1 MRSSGFDQV
10 SMEIYSKRLTRVSLI
25 VIIAFVCLVLRLWF
39 LQIVKGPNYRTQSEN
54 NRIHLQNIPPFRG
67 MLLDRNGELLVDNR
81 PAYNLYVIPEQIQD
95 EDQLLR
101 SLQLLVGLNTALIK
115 KRLVNAPQKYPFKP
129 ILIKKNISR
138 DELAIIE
145 TNLFNLPGVM
155 IQVKPQRHYLYGEFA
170 SHLVGYLGEVSDAQ
184 LNSGRYPDNRPG
196 DLIGK
201 YGVEARWQK
210 HLNGVRGGEQ
220 VEVDA
225 AGRKLRVMTRKPP
238 IPGLNISLTIHKNLQ
253 MLAEKCLRDKKGA
266 IVAMNPNNGEIFAM
280 ASTPA
285 FDPNRFI
292 GGIDKEEWKEMIS
305 CKDHPLQN
313 RAISGQYPPGSVFKI
328 VVALAGLEEEV
339 INPQEE
345 IFCNGSYPLGSHTYH
360 CWRKQGHGKVSFHRA
375 LVESCDTYFYKMGRR
390 LGVDKIAHYAKLLG
404 LGEKTDFDLG
414 YEKQGL
420 IPTKEWKLKRWGIPW
435 QTGETISLSIGQS
448 FVLVT
453 PIQMV
458 RLISAIFNGGHI
470 YQPKVIRWVGKNN
483 RKVYQF
489 TPTLIKKM
497 DFKKENVKLVR
508 DALVGVVN
516 GPHGTGSRSRL
527 KAVVVAGKTG
537 TAQVINLEAE
547 KDLAKGSE
555 VPVEFRDHAWFIAIA
570 PVERTKI
577 DLSVLIENGGH
588 GGKAAAPVAKE
599 MIKAFLGRS

>member
-10 SMEIYSKRLTRVSLI
+10 SMEIYSKRLTRVTLI
-25 VIIAFVCLVLRLWF
+25 VIVIFVCLILRLWF

-81 PAYNLYVIPEQIQD
+81 PYYNLYIIPEQIQD
-95 EDQLLR
+95 RDQLLK
-101 SLQLLVGLNTALIK
+101 SLKLLVGLNPSQIK
-115 KRLVNAPQKYPFKP
+115 KRLINAPRKYPFKP
-129 ILIKKNISR
+129 ILIRKNISR

-155 IQVKPQRHYLYGEFA
+155 IEVKPQRHYLYGEFA
-170 SHLVGYLGEVSDAQ
+170 SHLVGYLGEVSEAQ
-184 LNSGRYPDNRPG
+184 LNSGRYLDNRPG

-210 HLNGVRGGEQ
+210 HLNGLRGGEQ

-238 IPGLNISLTIHKNLQ
+238 IPGLNISLTINKNLQ
-253 MLAEKCLRDKKGA
+253 MLAEKSLRDKKGA

-280 ASTPA
+280 ASSPA
-285 FDPNRFI
+285 FNPNRFI
-292 GGIDKEEWKEMIS
+292 GGIDKEEWKEMVS

-328 VVALAGLEEEV
+328 VVALAGLEEE
-339 INPQEE
+339 IIDPQEE
-345 IFCNGSYPLGSHTYH
+345 IFCNGSYSLGSHTYH
-360 CWRKQGHGKVSFHRA
+360 CWRKQGHGKVGFHRA

-390 LGVDKIAHYAKLLG
+390 LGVDKIAHYGKLLG
-404 LGEKTDFDLG
+404 LGEKTDFGLD
-414 YEKQGL
+414 YEKEGL
-420 IPTKEWKLKRWGIPW
+420 IPTREWKLKRWGIPW
-435 QTGETISLSIGQS
+435 QAGETISLAIGQS

-453 PIQMV
+453 PIQMA
-458 RLISAIFNGGHI
+458 RLISTIFNGGHM
-470 YQPKVIRWVGKNN
+470 YQPKVIKWVGKDG
-483 RKVYQF
+483 RKIYKF
-489 TPTLIKKM
+489 TPTLMKKM
-497 DFKKENVKLVR
+497 DFKKENMELIR
-508 DALVGVVN
+508 QALIGVVN
-516 GPHGTGSRSRL
+516 GPHGTGSRARV
-527 KAVVVAGKTG
+527 KEMVVAGKTG
-537 TAQVINLEAE
+537 TAQVINLKAE

-570 PVERTKI
+570 PVERPKI
-577 DLSVLIENGGH
+577 ALSILIEHGGH
-588 GGKAAAPVAKE
+588 GGRAAAPVAKE
-599 MIKAFLGRS
+599 LIKAFLGRS